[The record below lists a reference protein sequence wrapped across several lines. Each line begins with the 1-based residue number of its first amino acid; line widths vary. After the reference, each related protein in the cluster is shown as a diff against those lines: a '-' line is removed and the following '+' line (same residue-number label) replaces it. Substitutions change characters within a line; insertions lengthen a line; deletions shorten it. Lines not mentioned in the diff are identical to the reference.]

1 MNIRPSNR
9 APLRGRRGRSSRI
22 ASALSAAAVV
32 ALTGTVSA
40 CTSDVGKASSEPYP
54 NVTVNPKLRELL
66 PDEVRRDGTLTIVTD
81 PNYPPL
87 EFIDG
92 GRRGPTTD
100 PIGADI
106 DLGRAI
112 AAKFGL
118 RPTYE
123 VTAFSNVVPAVAIQQ
138 FELGISALWA
148 DNPQASMVNMV
159 TYYQAGTQTATK
171 KPADGTTPLAN
182 GFCGQSVAVE
192 EGTEYID
199 NLVKMSNNC
208 TKAGKAPID
217 IRPAL
222 SQDRASSLLEDG
234 KTDAM
239 VGDSP
244 TVQYTVANSGGKL
257 VAVGPAVDVR
267 PYGIAVSPRYSQLTG
282 ATQQAVQ
289 ELIDSGIYNQI
300 LTRWQIDQ
308 GAVAKAGVLYRAQAH
323 TG

>member
-1 MNIRPSNR
+1 M
-9 APLRGRRGRSSRI
+9 
-22 ASALSAAAVV
+22 
-32 ALTGTVSA
+32 TVSG
-40 CTSDVGKASSEPYP
+40 CTSEIGRASSEPYP
-54 NVTVNPKLRELL
+54 NVAMDPALRDLL
-66 PDEVRRDGTLTIVTD
+66 PDDVRRDGTLTIVTD
-81 PNYPPL
+81 PSYPPL
-87 EFIDG
+87 EFID
-92 GRRGPTTD
+92 PNQPASITD
-100 PIGADI
+100 PVGADI

-118 RPTYE
+118 RPTYD

-159 TYYQAGTQTATK
+159 TYFQAGTQAAAK
-171 KPADGTTPLAN
+171 KPEVGSATSAG

-199 NLVKMSNNC
+199 TLVKMSERC
-208 TKAGKAPID
+208 TKQGKAPID

-222 SQDRASSLLEDG
+222 SQDRASSLLEEG

-257 VAVGPAVDVR
+257 VAVGGPVDIR
-267 PYGIAVSPRYSQLTG
+267 PYGIAVSPRYPQLTV

-289 ELIDSGIYNQI
+289 QLIDSGVYRDI

-308 GAVAKAGVLYRAQAH
+308 GAVAKAGIRYRAQSR